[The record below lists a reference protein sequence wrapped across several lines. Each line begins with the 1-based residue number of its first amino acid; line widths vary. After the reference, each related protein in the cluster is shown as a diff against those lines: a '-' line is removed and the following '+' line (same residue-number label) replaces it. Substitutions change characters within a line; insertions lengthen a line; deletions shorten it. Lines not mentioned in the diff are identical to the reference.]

1 MAIFLCEL
9 FFVSIKVPLSIF
21 TPPPSTHTHTPWN
34 NLSVCQNFFVIQ
46 LMFISYDII
55 M

>member
-21 TPPPSTHTHTPWN
+21 TPPPSTHTPWN
-34 NLSVCQNFFVIQ
+34 NLSVCLNFFVIQ
-46 LMFISYDII
+46 LIFISYDII
-55 M
+55 I